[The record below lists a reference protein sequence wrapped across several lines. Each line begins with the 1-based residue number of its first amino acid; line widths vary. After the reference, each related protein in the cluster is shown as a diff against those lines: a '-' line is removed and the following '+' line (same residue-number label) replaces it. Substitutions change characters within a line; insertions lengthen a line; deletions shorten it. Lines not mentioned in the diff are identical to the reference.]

1 MGSVPFY
8 TYYDVIGVLH
18 PMAANSSPMRK
29 LRPFSNSFSIPFGHT
44 LLMDLVN
51 VSLWLQN
58 LQIDV
63 ISFGNSAR
71 LRKSICL
78 GSRSSCGACPETRG
92 SIKWDIEVCASC
104 TVKLVGFPKQRC
116 FKLSSHHRNWWYYG
130 TPDEESE
137 STTQCSWLI
146 VWTLII
152 ASAFKRLTEKSEKDR
167 TKAKI
172 DILQF
177 PKVLHLFSGPLG
189 ARRYIGLKPNS
200 RKGSDNYN
208 DNEGNSSVEME
219 TKRVI

>member
-1 MGSVPFY
+1 M
-8 TYYDVIGVLH
+8 
-18 PMAANSSPMRK
+18 
-29 LRPFSNSFSIPFGHT
+29 
-44 LLMDLVN
+44 
-51 VSLWLQN
+51 
-58 LQIDV
+58 
-63 ISFGNSAR
+63 
-71 LRKSICL
+71 
-78 GSRSSCGACPETRG
+78 
-92 SIKWDIEVCASC
+92 
-104 TVKLVGFPKQRC
+104 
-116 FKLSSHHRNWWYYG
+116 
-130 TPDEESE
+130 
-137 STTQCSWLI
+137 
-146 VWTLII
+146 II